1 MLRSSLV
8 RSILLSIL
16 LSLIG
21 GPTIAENLFQA
32 SGEDSAAPNQ
42 GIKRHTG
49 PNGKPCINLGSYA
62 KSEIVNK
69 NVFEH
74 WITAT
79 NSCGQHIELR
89 VCYLKS
95 GDCIVMKVPPRE
107 SKSSV
112 LGIYPVKD
120 FRYDAKEKF

>member
-1 MLRSSLV
+1 MLRSTLA

-21 GPTIAENLFQA
+21 GPTIAESLFQA
-32 SGEDSAAPNQ
+32 PGEDSAPNQ
-42 GIKRHTG
+42 VIKRHTG
-49 PNGKPCINLGSYA
+49 SNEKPCIALGSYS

-69 NVFEH
+69 NLFEH

-79 NSCGQHIELR
+79 NSCGQRIELQ
-89 VCYLKS
+89 VCYHQS
-95 GDCIVMKVPPRE
+95 SDCIVMKVPPWE

-112 LGIYPVKD
+112 LGIYPAKD

>member
-8 RSILLSIL
+8 RSIVLSIL

-21 GPTIAENLFQA
+21 GPTIAERLFQA
-32 SGEDSAAPNQ
+32 PGEDSAPNQ
-42 GIKRHTG
+42 VAKVHIGS
-49 PNGKPCINLGSYA
+49 NGKPCIALGSHS

-69 NVFEH
+69 NLFEH

-89 VCYLKS
+89 VCYHES
-95 GDCIVMKVPPRE
+95 SDCIVMKVPPWE
-107 SKSSV
+107 SQSSV
-112 LGIYPVKD
+112 LGIYPLKD